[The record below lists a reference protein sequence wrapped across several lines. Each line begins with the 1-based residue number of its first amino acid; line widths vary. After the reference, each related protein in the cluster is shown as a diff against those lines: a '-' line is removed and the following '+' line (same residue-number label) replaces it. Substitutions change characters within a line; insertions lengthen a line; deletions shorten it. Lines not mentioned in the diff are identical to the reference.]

1 MDDFRIPL
9 GDWADSALAII
20 LVALRPFFD
29 AVRDVFLGLYETVEA
44 LFVEPPALVII
55 AIIVVLAFLV
65 RGWKF
70 ALGTALG
77 LSLIVG
83 VNQWEAAMET
93 LALVLVASIIAIVIS
108 VPLGVLGARNQ
119 TASNILK
126 PTLDF
131 LQTMPAFVY
140 LVPALLLFR
149 VGVVPGIVATIIFA
163 LAPGVR
169 FTELGIRGVDR
180 EVVEAGQAF
189 GASPWR
195 ILRQIQLPLAM
206 PTIMAGINQV
216 IMLSLSMVV
225 VAGLVGAG
233 GLGSQIVRALAS
245 IDVGLGVEAGVAV
258 VIIAIILDRLT
269 ASIGAGV
276 AGGRPNRRP
285 FGWLFG
291 SRLAPTLP
299 SRSASAAACGSA
311 TAAPKT
317 STAIPTTKEK
327 EEAHA

>member
-9 GDWADSALAII
+9 GRWADSATEITT
-20 LVALRPFFD
+20 VSLRPSFDVIRVIFTGLYD
-29 AVRDVFLGLYETVEA
+29 AVEA
-44 LFVEPPALVII
+44 VLVEPPALVII
-55 AIIVVLAFLV
+55 AVIVVLAYLV

-70 ALGTALG
+70 ARGTALG
-77 LSLIVG
+77 LTLIVG
-83 VNQWEAAMET
+83 VNQWENAMES
-93 LALVLVASIIAIVIS
+93 LALVLVASVIAILIS
-108 VPLGVLGARNQ
+108 VPLGVLGARSKPF
-119 TASNILK
+119 SNILK
-126 PTLDF
+126 PILDF
-131 LQTMPAFVY
+131 MQTMPAFVY

-149 VGVVPGIVATIIFA
+149 VGVVPGIVATINFA
-163 LAPGVR
+163 MAPGVR

-225 VAGLVGAG
+225 IAGMVGAG
-233 GLGSQIVRALAS
+233 GLGSDIVQALS
-245 IDVGLGVEAGVAV
+245 RIDVALGAEAGISV

-269 ASIGAGV
+269 ASVGASV
-276 AGGRPNRRP
+276 AGGKKRRLFGWP
-285 FGWLFG
+285 FGRR
-291 SRLAPTLP
+291 SAPTLP
-299 SRSASAAACGSA
+299 ATPAAESASAAAGAA
-311 TAAPKT
+311 TPKT
-317 STAIPTTKEK
+317 STAIPATKEK